1 MDTPH
6 LNMPSGRI
14 EPDMQIL
21 KGLLPVI
28 LIGAVVAF
36 ASWRACEIQPRADRG
51 HEATPAATHTK

>member
-1 MDTPH
+1 
-6 LNMPSGRI
+6 MPSGRI